1 MLGNQAAAYLATPD
15 GQETIKKFL
24 SSPEGIAM
32 LNNFFSSPEGKGVAA
47 NVLPTLLNGLNLPS
61 GTQEMVMGLL
71 QNR

>member
-24 SSPEGIAM
+24 
-32 LNNFFSSPEGKGVAA
+32 SSPEGKGVAA